1 MVLLHSTLFA
11 LTSHCYLYNQ
21 DNNNKKKKK
30 KIGEEA
36 NKLGNF
42 QFLLPFC
49 LAREVGLPRERIR
62 RSEDEMMGGPIIK
75 GIEKEVN
82 MGPILDPTIHQ

>member
-1 MVLLHSTLFA
+1 MIIIK
-11 LTSHCYLYNQ
+11 N
-21 DNNNKKKKK
+21 K

-42 QFLLPFC
+42 QFLLPFY
-49 LAREVGLPRERIR
+49 LAREVGLPQERVR

>member
-1 MVLLHSTLFA
+1 MVLLNSTLFV

-21 DNNNKKKKK
+21 EKKKTKTK
-30 KIGEEA
+30 NGEEA

-42 QFLLPFC
+42 HFLLPFC
-49 LAREVGLPRERIR
+49 LEREVGLPRERIR
-62 RSEDEMMGGPIIK
+62 RSEDEMVGGPIIK